1 MLHSVTAKQVA
12 IVCFDQDLK
21 NADLLS
27 SLGHPAP
34 RVVCYQVTIDPAR
47 LSPEGEFIR
56 FGMGNDELGQGDE
69 ITGWIALADLT
80 VEGSEHGYR
89 RSIHWPYLGRNDTG
103 QCRSNHQRLRRVLD
117 GGRQLWRTSARC
129 KRRIDDCIGRRHLH
143 RGQWGRQ
150 CARSVPARRWQFR
163 RRCDKHGSERARRQ
177 DG

>member
-21 NADLLS
+21 NADLLN

-34 RVVCYQVTIDPAR
+34 RVVCYQVTLDPAR

-80 VEGSEHGYR
+80 VEE
-89 RSIHWPYLGRNDTG
+89 ILAEW
-103 QCRSNHQRLRRVLD
+103 D
-117 GGRQLWRTSARC
+117 GT
-129 KRRIDDCIGRRHLH
+129 
-143 RGQWGRQ
+143 
-150 CARSVPARRWQFR
+150 QFR
-163 RRCDKHGSERARRQ
+163 VFEPSAQRAAA
-177 DG
+177 